1 MAEVPAAIIEDILNN
16 SRARGEPGSRG
27 ASTEKQFLV
36 IRNAAYYEAKFGSG
50 AFPYLIA
57 VRRVMYDN
65 LLGFY
70 RQCSGWGGAGSCRAG
85 RV

>member
-57 VRRVMYDN
+57 VRRVMYDKT
-65 LLGFY
+65 Y
-70 RQCSGWGGAGSCRAG
+70 
-85 RV
+85 

>member
-57 VRRVMYDN
+57 VRRVCTITPVLDK
-65 LLGFY
+65 Y
-70 RQCSGWGGAGSCRAG
+70 RSTAAVT
-85 RV
+85 RVSFVG